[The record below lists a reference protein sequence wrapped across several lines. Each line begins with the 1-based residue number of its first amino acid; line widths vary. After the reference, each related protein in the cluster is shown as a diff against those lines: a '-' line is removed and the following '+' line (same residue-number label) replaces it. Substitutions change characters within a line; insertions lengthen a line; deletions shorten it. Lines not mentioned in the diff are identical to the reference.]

1 MRGQFRAA
9 PPSSTPA
16 DAAIVASG
24 GVRGGVA
31 GTSRGPASRGLT
43 ARPGFSDL
51 RGSLG
56 ATLAGRAGFL
66 FFFAGAETG
75 FVFFF
80 VFAGSWTARGAGVVG
95 GVVVTG
101 AGVEEPTFGRAGAG
115 L

>member
-56 ATLAGRAGFL
+56 ATPAGAGFL

-75 FVFFF
+75 FVF

-101 AGVEEPTFGRAGAG
+101 EGVEEPTFDRAGAG

>member
-1 MRGQFRAA
+1 MRSQFRAA

-16 DAAIVASG
+16 GAAIVASG

-31 GTSRGPASRGLT
+31 VTSRGPASRGLT

-75 FVFFF
+75 FVF